1 MNIHSRRS
9 WLLQIGTMNMTLI
22 NCHLALQLNPF
33 PTLPITIFT
42 LLSTN
47 FNEYAARIRRAL
59 RFSARGKLTS
69 KELREAA
76 DLPPNT
82 LLPVAKKMEEDGEL
96 VRSTDY
102 STQPHGH
109 IYSLTKKGMSKL

>member
-1 MNIHSRRS
+1 MNVHAN
-9 WLLQIGTMNMTLI
+9 LQLGTMNMTMILSHI
-22 NCHLALQLNPF
+22 TQLSNPF
-33 PTLPITIFT
+33 YTVPTTIF
-42 LLSTN
+42 SIVSSN

-76 DLPPNT
+76 DLPPHT
-82 LLPVAKKMEEDGEL
+82 LTPVTKKMEEDGDL

-109 IYSLTKKGMSKL
+109 IYSLTPKGKSKL

>member
-1 MNIHSRRS
+1 MNIHSRLELR
-9 WLLQIGTMNMTLI
+9 TMNMSMI
-22 NCHLALQLNPF
+22 HCHLALQLDPF
-33 PTLPITIFT
+33 LTVPTTIFT
-42 LLSTN
+42 LVSEN

-96 VRSTDY
+96 QRATDY

-109 IYSLTKKGMSKL
+109 IYSLTPKGKAKP